1 MNKQK
6 VKINKSYRVYDAS
19 ERSRYPR
26 EQFSAK
32 VISKG
37 DDDLY
42 PYSDPD
48 SYLTTEKKG
57 VRVEILDD
65 NVVAHIE
72 LRGWAGGYIRGNKG
86 DTVVIPAALIH
97 GKLKSEYD
105 EEQAERKRQEEL
117 QAAIVEAAKLEARNR
132 VAKFKALG
140 FDVEFDEDQWRLA
153 TEPESYI
160 TRENQPSRYG
170 RTGPVYTL
178 EEVGELIEAAE
189 RRGRLDAELATDP
202 SYAGSLA

>member
-6 VKINKSYRVYDAS
+6 VKINESYRVYEAS

-32 VISKG
+32 VISKN

-42 PYSDPD
+42 PYRDPEG
-48 SYLTTEKKG
+48 YLTKEKKG
-57 VRVEILDD
+57 VRVEILEDG
-65 NVVAHIE
+65 VVAHID

-105 EEQAERKRQEEL
+105 EQQAERKRQEDI
-117 QAAIVEAAKLEARNR
+117 QAALVEAAKLEARNR
-132 VAKFKALG
+132 VAKYKALG
-140 FDVEFDEDQWRLA
+140 FDVKFDEDQWRGEN
-153 TEPESYI
+153 EPSAYI
-160 TRENQPSRYG
+160 TREDQPSRY

-178 EEVGELIEAAE
+178 EEVAALVE
-189 RRGRLDAELATDP
+189 TAETRGRLNAELATDP